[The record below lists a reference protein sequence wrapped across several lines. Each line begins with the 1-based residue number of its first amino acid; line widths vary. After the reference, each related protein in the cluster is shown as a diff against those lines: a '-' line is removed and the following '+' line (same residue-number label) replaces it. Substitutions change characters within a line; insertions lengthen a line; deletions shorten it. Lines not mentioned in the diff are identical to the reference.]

1 MELNMVLI
9 VEQVWLRPMWLERL
23 HCSKPKNPPATPQQI
38 IDMTLK
44 SSSKPTTTCH
54 WVTSQGDVDT
64 LKEPLLFREPTLSY
78 TATTSASATS
88 SPVVKK

>member
-1 MELNMVLI
+1 MAAPHVARAAALFKAE
-9 VEQVWLRPMWLERL
+9 
-23 HCSKPKNPPATPQQI
+23 NPNTTPQQV

-44 SSSKPTTTCH
+44 SSSKPTTNCY

-64 LKEPLLFREPTLSY
+64 LKEPRLFKEPPLSY
-78 TATTSASATS
+78 TATTSASASS